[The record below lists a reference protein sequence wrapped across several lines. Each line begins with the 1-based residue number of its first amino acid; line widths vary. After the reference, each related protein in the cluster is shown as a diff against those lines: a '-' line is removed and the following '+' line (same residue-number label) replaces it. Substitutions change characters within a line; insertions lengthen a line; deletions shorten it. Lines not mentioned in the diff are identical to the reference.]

1 MVPAGNKAKSLLLVN
16 LTTKTIQHHHHHSAN
31 QLTGFYM
38 RPTRVFNE
46 LSKLSNSC
54 YKVLLIHGFQIAKG
68 LEMFLTKLASYR
80 SVL

>member
-1 MVPAGNKAKSLLLVN
+1 MVPAVNKAKPLLLLN
-16 LTTKTIQHHHHHSAN
+16 LTTKTIQHHHNHSAN

-38 RPTRVFNE
+38 RPTLVFNE

-68 LEMFLTKLASYR
+68 LVMFLTKLASYR
-80 SVL
+80 SVI